1 MTDELEH
8 KLRSALTEM
17 AEGVPPSHHA
27 WAEQERRLA
36 MKSRRNRVRPALMA
50 AVAAAVVA
58 LIAVPVMVLNS
69 RTAPVDMGA
78 EPLPPSTRSADLLP
92 DGREKVAYRAETGET
107 LTSGPMIVGVRG
119 TSRPSVYVYAYT
131 VRSPKGPTL
140 CFAANAEGNEINGT
154 EQAEHGAPSCAPIA
168 RPRTG
173 YSWGMREAPAGNAG
187 DTYVYVMSKPAAG
200 FMVRDVNGKLI
211 VSEQK
216 ASGDEF
222 TMFAAY
228 MESPQQPKA
237 WTVKDA
243 ADKVLQNGP

>member
-1 MTDELEH
+1 MDELEH

-17 AEGVPPSHHA
+17 AEEVPPSHHA

-36 MKSRRNRVRPALMA
+36 MKSRRHRVRPALMA

-69 RTAPVDMGA
+69 RTAPVEMGA
-78 EPLPPSTRSADLLP
+78 EQLPSTTGSADVRLP
-92 DGREKVAYRAETGET
+92 DGREKIAYRADAGEP
-107 LTSGPMIVGVRG
+107 LTSGPMIVGVQG
-119 TSRPSVYVYAYT
+119 TSKPTVYMYAYT
-131 VRSPKGPTL
+131 VQSPKGQML

-168 RPRTG
+168 RPRSG
-173 YSWGMREAPAGNAG
+173 YSWGMREVPAGNSG
-187 DTYVYVMSKPAAG
+187 DTYVYVMSKPADG
-200 FMVRDVNGKLI
+200 FMVRDINGRLI

-216 ASGDEF
+216 AYGDEF

-228 MESPQQPKA
+228 MESREQPKA